1 VVIAALSGPELLKHM
16 GAHILHDIR
25 LKDVPNACGL
35 CLGTLGGCVIH
46 LVTRSKVTSVSN
58 EKSRCPNMRK
68 FKLGVAAEFT
78 ERSPCTNHPTA
89 CPVCPPDGPAVWKY
103 NLQSHIIAAHP
114 TATVDLYKKHFEISD
129 AERTLMKAAYLAKP
143 RMSSKRVRAREGLV
157 ISEGHSTRMVM
168 RSDIFAHLIPWY
180 LLFAR
185 ALPTL
190 NENGAEDSSN
200 EDSSESEE
208 DMGGKDDESNGATG
222 STVSNEPQ
230 ISKWN
235 PDNVP
240 QVAYL

>member
-1 VVIAALSGPELLKHM
+1 MVIASLSGPELLKHM
-16 GAHILHDIR
+16 GAHILHDLP

-46 LVTRSKVTSVSN
+46 LVTRSKVTLVSN
-58 EKSRCPNMRK
+58 ERSRCPNMRK

-89 CPVCPPDGPAVWKY
+89 CPLCPADAPAVWKY
-103 NLQSHIIAAHP
+103 NLQSHIVAVHP

-143 RMSSKRVRAREGLV
+143 RMSSKRVRTREGLV

-168 RSDIFAHLIPWY
+168 RSDIFAYLIPWY
-180 LLFAR
+180 LHFAR

-190 NENGAEDSSN
+190 SKNDAEDSSN
-200 EDSSESEE
+200 EDGSDSEG
-208 DMGGKDDESNGATG
+208 DGGVEDDESNGETA
-222 STVSNEPQ
+222 STVNNEPR

-235 PDNVP
+235 TDNVP